1 MEGTDDR
8 QNTKIR
14 RSRILAFG
22 ELLFR
27 DTLGHLYFP
36 CSLQVDATFFRRL
49 RLPSSRRNTPKTTPI
64 HPRPVRPRLSPTPF
78 PASHASFP
86 AANPRPLLNRHAHAA
101 T

>member
-1 MEGTDDR
+1 MEGTDDG

-14 RSRILAFG
+14 RSRILVFG

-49 RLPSSRRNTPKTTPI
+49 RLPSSRRNTPKPPQSTPAPCARAFLPP
-64 HPRPVRPRLSPTPF
+64 HSPRLMLASRPQTPGL
-78 PASHASFP
+78 S
-86 AANPRPLLNRHAHAA
+86 
-101 T
+101 